1 MNERESIIHKY
12 LQGYN
17 EFDVDK
23 MVEDF
28 DQEFVFENITNG
40 VTTHTLQGVES
51 FKDQAAQA
59 AAYFSERKQSAV
71 SFVHYPDKSEV
82 DIDYYAVLA
91 IDFPTGERAGE
102 EMKLTGKSIFRF
114 EGGKIIGITDVS

>member
-1 MNERESIIHKY
+1 MKERETMINNY
-12 LQGYN
+12 LHGYN
-17 EFDVDK
+17 EFDVDH
-23 MVEDF
+23 MVKDF
-28 DQEFVFENITNG
+28 DQEFVFENIANG

-82 DIDYYAVLA
+82 EIDYYAVLA
-91 IDFPTGERAGE
+91 IDFPTGEKAGD
-102 EMKLTGKSIFRF
+102 EMKLAGKSIFRF
-114 EGGKIIGITDVS
+114 AGGKIIGITDVS